1 MGSVPYKGNGDAGLF
16 TKMLNKTLD
25 HAMLVRHAHL
35 HRAPHT
41 KNRALQSTVM
51 ASAGAPH

>member
-35 HRAPHT
+35 Y
-41 KNRALQSTVM
+41 RALQSTVM
-51 ASAGAPH
+51 ASAGAPHLSK